1 LGKNIALLI
10 SLTIGLAITQPSS
23 SAITISTAEST
34 TSAPHYHLSSNY
46 PSSIQRDAINIIAP
60 HQNKKRL
67 LAWLDQIAQID
78 KGRQTLLAII
88 LSGHQLTI
96 KHSAAATLS
105 AGRTIA
111 PMTDDLINGKGTSVT
126 IIFDMNIPDTG
137 SHQVYDDNI
146 QLIEFNAIQNL
157 YHELAHAMHQMNG
170 TWRYFASEKQAIEE
184 ENIFRR
190 ELAISNEKEP
200 KLRYGKFGVL
210 IENYQRDKQRYAKK
224 LLTKNKR

>member
-1 LGKNIALLI
+1 MVRNVPLFIL
-10 SLTIGLAITQPSS
+10 LTIGLVITQPSS
-23 SAITISTAEST
+23 SAIATNSVEPP
-34 TSAPHYHLSSNY
+34 TSEPHYHLTSNY

-60 HQNKKRL
+60 DQNKKRL
-67 LAWLDQIAQID
+67 LAWLDQIAQVD

-96 KHSAAATLS
+96 KHSAIATLS

-111 PMTDDLINGKGTSVT
+111 PMTDDLINGKGASVT
-126 IIFDMNIPDTG
+126 IIFDMNIPDSG

-146 QLIEFNAIQNL
+146 RLIEFNAIQNL

-190 ELAISNEKEP
+190 ELAISKGKTP

-210 IENYQRDKQRYAKK
+210 IENYQRDKERYARKVS
-224 LLTKNKR
+224 NQQ